1 MTEAGNPRARVV
13 LSPDEGEK
21 VMMGGLGVRLM
32 VEGAQSGGTFA
43 LVEHPIGPRVL
54 AAPLH
59 THEREDEYTYVLE
72 GEIGVQV
79 GDEVHVARPGDLVF
93 KPRGIPHAFW
103 NAGDTPARAGD
114 HLPRRLRALL
124 RGDLTSAASEPHRST
139 RRGGARHNN
148 G

>member
-59 THEREDEYTYVLE
+59 TRTRGPTTLTCSK
-72 GEIGVQV
+72 
-79 GDEVHVARPGDLVF
+79 AR
-93 KPRGIPHAFW
+93 
-103 NAGDTPARAGD
+103 
-114 HLPRRLRALL
+114 
-124 RGDLTSAASEPHRST
+124 SASRSGT
-139 RRGGARHNN
+139 KST
-148 G
+148 

>member
-59 THEREDEYTYVLE
+59 THTN
-72 GEIGVQV
+72 
-79 GDEVHVARPGDLVF
+79 ARTSTLTCS
-93 KPRGIPHAFW
+93 K
-103 NAGDTPARAGD
+103 AR
-114 HLPRRLRALL
+114 
-124 RGDLTSAASEPHRST
+124 SASRSETKST
-139 RRGGARHNN
+139 
-148 G
+148 